1 VLDKQAVPADLDVG
15 GTVNRLEYAE
25 DGHFDF
31 DQREFRLRNPRE
43 SRVGAAGGH
52 RASCHDLRQ
61 QVVGLE
67 VADAPT
73 QFASLVKR
81 DKRATATR
89 GQRFRGE
96 IWRSRTG
103 GVRRHRVARDPKQA
117 QPVGCVRHDGKRPI
131 APAM

>member
-1 VLDKQAVPADLDVG
+1 VFDEQAVPADLDVG
-15 GTVNRLEYAE
+15 GTVNRLKYAE

-61 QVVGLE
+61 EVVGLD

-73 QFASLVKR
+73 QLTSLVKG
-81 DKRATATR
+81 DKRAAATR

-117 QPVGCVRHDGKRPI
+117 
-131 APAM
+131 